1 MNTCKKIF
9 AIALIFFSVQIKAQ
23 NYNDVLRL
31 SEGSIITN
39 ARFLGMG
46 NSANSFSNDLIAGF
60 FNPAGISL
68 LRKGE
73 IDFSFNSNS
82 FTNDASFFNVLSK
95 SKNTSSRFSQ
105 VGVVLPVPTSRGSL
119 SFAFGYNITQDFN
132 RVLNFT
138 GFNYGNNS
146 MIQDLTD
153 YNDDIAYNLAL
164 SYPLYDKNNKYIKDT
179 TLVNGHLNQSGEIN
193 NKGKISNWYFTAG
206 IEIDKDVFLGG
217 SINIMSGEFY
227 KVRDYWERDTKDFYS
242 TNLLLDPAEPKS
254 SDFQEFYFRDRLN
267 WSLSG
272 YEFKLGLI
280 SKINENINVGL
291 AVRFPQVFSVK
302 ENYSVY
308 ATSKFKNAF
317 WEDNVPESK
326 VEYDITTPYEYS
338 GGISYKNNNLLLS
351 LDAKLID
358 YASAE
363 FSFGFDKNERL
374 DKNKEINNLFTS
386 VVNLNAGGEYFVP
399 NLKLTLRAGFMY
411 KPSAFKD
418 DPSDFD
424 KKFIT
429 LGAGYKLSK
438 KLNFDIAYAYGWWK
452 DFGDNYGSNLSRVY
466 QDIKIGN
473 LLTTIKYYF

>member
-1 MNTCKKIF
+1 MNTYKNIF
-9 AIALIFFSVQIKAQ
+9 IIILTLLAFQIKAQ

-31 SEGSIITN
+31 SEENIITN

-46 NSANSFSNDLIAGF
+46 NTAISFSNDLVAGL
-60 FNPAGISL
+60 FNPAGIAL

-82 FTNDASFFNVLSK
+82 FSNDATFFNGFSK
-95 SKNTSSRFSQ
+95 SNNTSSRFNQ
-105 VGVVLPVPTSRGSL
+105 VGVALPVPTSRGSL
-119 SFAFGYNITQDFN
+119 TFAFGYNINQDFN
-132 RVLNFT
+132 RVLNFN
-138 GFNYGNNS
+138 GFNDGNNS
-146 MIQDLTD
+146 MIQDLAN

-179 TLVNGHLNQSGEIN
+179 TLVNGRLNQSGDISN
-193 NKGKISNWYFTAG
+193 SGKISNWYFTAG

-217 SINIMSGEFY
+217 SISIMNGEFY
-227 KVRDYWERDTKDFYS
+227 KIRDYWEKDLKDLYPS
-242 TNLLLDPAEPKS
+242 NLLLDPVEPKS

-272 YEFKLGLI
+272 YEFKLGII

-291 AVRFPQVFSVK
+291 AVRFPQVFSIK
-302 ENYSVY
+302 EGYSVY
-308 ATSKFKNAF
+308 ATSKFRNSF

-326 VEYDITTPYEYS
+326 IEYDITTPYVYS
-338 GGISYKNNNLLLS
+338 GGISYKNDNLLLA

-358 YASAE
+358 YATAE
-363 FSFGFDKNERL
+363 FTAGFDKNIRL
-374 DKNKEINNLFTS
+374 DKNKEINDLFKS

-438 KLNFDIAYAYGWWK
+438 KLNLDFAYAYGWWK
-452 DFGDNYGSNLSRVY
+452 DIGDNYGSNLSRIY
-466 QDIKIGN
+466 QDISIRN
-473 LLTTIKYYF
+473 FLTTLKYYF

>member
-1 MNTCKKIF
+1 MNTYKKIF
-9 AIALIFFSVQIKAQ
+9 TITLIFFSIQIKAQ

-46 NSANSFSNDLIAGF
+46 NSAISFSNDLIAGL
-60 FNPAGISL
+60 FNPAGIAL

-73 IDFSFNSNS
+73 VDFSFNSNS
-82 FTNDASFFNVLSK
+82 FSNDATFFNVLTK
-95 SKNTSSRFSQ
+95 SKNLSSRFNQ
-105 VGVVLPVPTSRGSL
+105 VGIVLPVPTSRGSL
-119 SFAFGYNITQDFN
+119 TFAFGYNINQDFN
-132 RVLNFT
+132 RVLIFT
-138 GFNYGNNS
+138 GFNNGNNS
-146 MIQDLTD
+146 MIQDLTG
-153 YNDDIAYNLAL
+153 YNDDIAFNLAL

-179 TLVNGHLNQSGEIN
+179 TLVNGRLNQSGEIN
-193 NKGKISNWYFTAG
+193 NTGKISNWYVTAG

-217 SINIMSGEFY
+217 SISIMSGEFY
-227 KVRDYWERDTKDFYS
+227 KVRDYWERDTKDLYP

-280 SKINENINVGL
+280 SKINENINIGL

-302 ENYSVY
+302 EIYSVY

-317 WEDNVPESK
+317 WEDNIPESK
-326 VEYDITTPYEYS
+326 IEYDITTPYEYS
-338 GGISYKNNNLLLS
+338 GGISYMNNNLLLS

-363 FSFGFDKNERL
+363 FTSGFDKNLRL
-374 DKNKEINNLFTS
+374 DKNKEINDLFTS
-386 VVNLNAGGEYFVP
+386 VINLNAGGEYFIP
-399 NLKLTLRAGFMY
+399 NLKLNLRAGFMY
-411 KPSAFKD
+411 KPSAFKN
-418 DPSDFD
+418 DPGDFD

-466 QDIKIGN
+466 QDIRIGN